1 MADQIL
7 QQEAYDSYRFLID
20 HTNFKEGSKGYGLTL
35 DRSNNPN
42 SASIAGSG
50 FMLSGLVIGVER
62 KWDSYETNLKRA
74 QLTLQNFYHHIPHF
88 EGMFVHYCNFE
99 TGERYKTCEYS
110 TIDTTLFINGMMTVD
125 SYFDDEVIHVYAKK
139 IYERINWNKFVFK
152 RRGRYVFRMAYNDIV
167 GGDYVGKQKPG
178 WIYHW
183 SMMAEQLSMYVL
195 AAGSKKVKAKRAK
208 ELFLGFDRN
217 LGGYHDYQFVHP
229 PLGSLFIHQFSHA
242 WFDFRLYYDLKGYDW
257 FRNSIQATLGNYAY
271 CQDQRINFKTFQ
283 SYLWGLSSCDGPK
296 GYSGY
301 GAPPFGNYESFDKP
315 FLKLRTDGTVALYA
329 MLASLPFCS
338 ELVKTSVKDLL
349 SMHPEVK
356 GDYGFYDSINL
367 EEGNWIGKNYL
378 SIDKGIT
385 LLMIDNY
392 YHQTNWH
399 YYMKHPVIQQAI
411 QKLAFVK
418 KEGLSWQQ

>member
-1 MADQIL
+1 MG
-7 QQEAYDSYRFLID
+7 
-20 HTNFKEGSKGYGLTL
+20 T
-35 DRSNNPN
+35 
-42 SASIAGSG
+42 
-50 FMLSGLVIGVER
+50 
-62 KWDSYETNLKRA
+62 
-74 QLTLQNFYHHIPHF
+74 
-88 EGMFVHYCNFE
+88 
-99 TGERYKTCEYS
+99 
-110 TIDTTLFINGMMTVD
+110 
-125 SYFDDEVIHVYAKK
+125 
-139 IYERINWNKFVFK
+139 
-152 RRGRYVFRMAYNDIV
+152 
-167 GGDYVGKQKPG
+167 
-178 WIYHW
+178 
-183 SMMAEQLSMYVL
+183 
-195 AAGSKKVKAKRAK
+195 
-208 ELFLGFDRN
+208 
-217 LGGYHDYQFVHP
+217 
-229 PLGSLFIHQFSHA
+229 
-242 WFDFRLYYDLKGYDW
+242 
-257 FRNSIQATLGNYAY
+257 
-271 CQDQRINFKTFQ
+271 
-283 SYLWGLSSCDGPK
+283 
-296 GYSGY
+296 
-301 GAPPFGNYESFDKP
+301 PFGNYESFDKP